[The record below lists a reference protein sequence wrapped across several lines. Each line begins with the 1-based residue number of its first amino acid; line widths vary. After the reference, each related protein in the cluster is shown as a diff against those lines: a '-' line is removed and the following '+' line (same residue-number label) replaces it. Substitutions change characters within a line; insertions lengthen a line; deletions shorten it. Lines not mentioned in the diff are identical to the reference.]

1 MWLVS
6 RTGVF
11 TYFCIFFFLAKE
23 VEKRRN
29 KKKNKK
35 NQRRNFQKAERFDND
50 GRNS

>member
-11 TYFCIFFFLAKE
+11 TFFALAKGLGNW
-23 VEKRRN
+23 RN
-29 KKKNKK
+29 KKNNKK
-35 NQRRNFQKAERFDND
+35 NQRGNLQKGERFDND

>member
-11 TYFCIFFFLAKE
+11 TYFCIFSFLAKE
-23 VEKRRN
+23 VGKRRN
-29 KKKNKK
+29 KKKKKK